1 MKVHYDILS
10 TFLHCFQG
18 LQINIIF
25 KGPQT
30 WAYKKW
36 TYQTKK
42 KIWVH
47 LIFFL
52 MAAFITHWII

>member
-10 TFLHCFQG
+10 TFLHFFQG

-42 KIWVH
+42 KSECT
-47 LIFFL
+47 LLFF
-52 MAAFITHWII
+52 

>member
-10 TFLHCFQG
+10 TFLHFFQG

-30 WAYKKW
+30 WALKSEPIK
-36 TYQTKK
+36 QTNKNL
-42 KIWVH
+42 WVH
-47 LIFFL
+47 LIC
-52 MAAFITHWII
+52 

>member
-10 TFLHCFQG
+10 TFLHFFQG

-36 TYQTKK
+36 AYQTNKQK
-42 KIWVH
+42 SMSTPY
-47 LIFFL
+47 LL
-52 MAAFITHWII
+52 MAAFITHWIT